1 MTLDVV
7 HLSESSDIR
16 LYDVEKCIS
25 FRKTS
30 EKFGGL
36 SNMAPGYLIKLNG
49 IDILTSEALYQAC
62 RFPNHPKIQ
71 QEIFR
76 QHSPMYAKNISKKY
90 LHLTRLHWEVDR
102 IKIMRWA
109 LRMKLV
115 NNWYTFG
122 SLLKSTDSKI
132 IVEHSNKDDFWG
144 AKLIDY
150 HFEGTNAL
158 GRLLMELREQ
168 YLVFEHKTIITI
180 QPPKIKDFKIL
191 EKIVTP
197 ITVDISHQLYGLN
210 ERLW

>member
-1 MTLDVV
+1 MGG
-7 HLSESSDIR
+7 SMDIR
-16 LYDVEKCIS
+16 LYDVEECIS

-30 EKFGGL
+30 ERFGGL
-36 SNMAPGYLIKLNG
+36 SNMAPGYLIRLNG
-49 IDILTSEALYQAC
+49 IEILTSEALYQSC

-76 QHSPMYAKNISKKY
+76 QHSPMYAKSISKKY

-122 SLLKSTDSKI
+122 ALLKSTKPKI

-144 AKLIDY
+144 AKLVDY

-168 YLVFEHKTIITI
+168 YLAIEHKTLITI

-191 EKIVTP
+191 GEIVTP
-197 ITVDISHQLYGLN
+197 VTVDVSHQLYGLN